1 MQSFR
6 GPVLAT
12 CSTPFSSSQGCFG
25 SSAGAGDKPRALA
38 AFAHTRLA
46 RRRPGPIRASHHVF
60 DLAASDPGSLQT
72 VVVGAALRVQTD
84 GIGEMLYIGIMIHKL
99 TEVVRV
105 LRKGEPKVCDLCQG
119 TGGTRCFGCGASG
132 RMPQLA
138 QDQPQKKP
146 KRDLIGRRPA
156 DPTVCR
162 VCKGTGL
169 VMCSKC
175 KGSGYLSG
183 M

>member
-72 VVVGAALRVQTD
+72 VVVGAALV
-84 GIGEMLYIGIMIHKL
+84 L
-99 TEVVRV
+99 TVGAAVFNG
-105 LRKGEPKVCDLCQG
+105 LKAKPKVCDLCQG

>member
-72 VVVGAALRVQTD
+72 VVVGAALV
-84 GIGEMLYIGIMIHKL
+84 L
-99 TEVVRV
+99 TV
-105 LRKGEPKVCDLCQG
+105 
-119 TGGTRCFGCGASG
+119 GAAVFNG
-132 RMPQLA
+132 LKQLA